1 MTTAIATAVK
11 EVVKAMPSDPV
22 AAIGRALA
30 GGDAPDRNA
39 TAALLSKGLQRR
51 STVEELHNRGII
63 KTQIEDKASVLN
75 HARAADVRAST
86 HPPRPHLA
94 PAAPRAIRAGLVI
107 DNHHASLLIT
117 HPCCPLVCAGLG
129 EDPRCAPERG
139 GAHRQAHY
147 EVAHPG

>member
-1 MTTAIATAVK
+1 MAQPLTHPCPPLVPSLHLSLQEGQSAHTYVDVHGMTTAIATAVK

-75 HARAADVRAST
+75 HARAADVRAAPLS
-86 HPPRPHLA
+86 HPPPSRPGR
-94 PAAPRAIRAGLVI
+94 PKSNPRRVL
-107 DNHHASLLIT
+107 
-117 HPCCPLVCAGLG
+117 
-129 EDPRCAPERG
+129 
-139 GAHRQAHY
+139 
-147 EVAHPG
+147 

>member
-1 MTTAIATAVK
+1 MAQPLTHPCPPLVPSLHLSRQEGQSAHTYVDVHGMTTAIATAVK

-75 HARAADVRAST
+75 HARAADVRASP
-86 HPPRPHLA
+86 HPIRPHLA
-94 PAAPRAIRAGLVI
+94 PAAPRAIRAGSC
-107 DNHHASLLIT
+107 D
-117 HPCCPLVCAGLG
+117 
-129 EDPRCAPERG
+129 
-139 GAHRQAHY
+139 
-147 EVAHPG
+147 

>member
-75 HARAADVRAST
+75 HARAADVSASPLS
-86 HPPRPHLA
+86 HSPPSRPGR
-94 PAAPRAIRAGLVI
+94 PKSNPRRVL
-107 DNHHASLLIT
+107 
-117 HPCCPLVCAGLG
+117 
-129 EDPRCAPERG
+129 
-139 GAHRQAHY
+139 
-147 EVAHPG
+147 

>member
-75 HARAADVRAST
+75 HARAADVSASP
-86 HPPRPHLA
+86 HPIRPHLA
-94 PAAPRAIRAGLVI
+94 PAAPRAIRAGSC
-107 DNHHASLLIT
+107 D
-117 HPCCPLVCAGLG
+117 
-129 EDPRCAPERG
+129 
-139 GAHRQAHY
+139 
-147 EVAHPG
+147 